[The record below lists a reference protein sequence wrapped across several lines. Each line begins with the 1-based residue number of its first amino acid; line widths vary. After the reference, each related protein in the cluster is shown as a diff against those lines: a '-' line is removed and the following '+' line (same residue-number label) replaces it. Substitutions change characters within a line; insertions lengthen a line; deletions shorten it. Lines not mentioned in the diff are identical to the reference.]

1 MKSLIK
7 YVVILGFIFHLNA
20 QNDVMK
26 LNIDSMAEQFDRNIK
41 INEDILGINSFKM
54 FLAPQFGGLF
64 NESFKYVEGITNLK
78 MMFDDFDFAFNLGL
92 KYILLGKIT
101 ISAAYNM
108 GVLKFENQ
116 CDNKISGANIKVV
129 LNYKI

>member
-1 MKSLIK
+1 MKSITKLI
-7 YVVILGFIFHLNA
+7 VILGFIFHLNG
-20 QNDVMK
+20 QNEVLK
-26 LNIDSMAEQFDRNIK
+26 FKIDSKAEQFYRNIK
-41 INEDILGINSFKM
+41 IDKDILGINSFKM
-54 FLAPQFGGLF
+54 LVVPQFGGLF